1 MSASNRFFK
10 GDTDLDTDAVT
21 IPAPVTT
28 MAITTITTGTTVV
41 TTTTTMAT
49 TAITTG
55 TTTIISSPGRVLT
68 LED

>member
-10 GDTDLDTDAVT
+10 GDTDMDTVAVT
-21 IPAPVTT
+21 IPAPATT
-28 MAITTITTGTTVV
+28 MAIITITMGTTVD
-41 TTTTTMAT
+41 TTTTIMAT

-68 LED
+68 